1 MDLRRITSDLSVA
14 PQIDPDDIA
23 ALADTGFEAIIDN
36 RPDAEVD
43 AALNSARMA
52 EHAAAQGLA
61 FHYLPVIPGQ
71 LTPETVRQFS
81 AILDE
86 ASGPV
91 LAYCRSGTRSAT
103 VWALAQSGRRPADEI
118 LRLADE
124 AGYDMRPI
132 RHMLQ
137 D

>member
-1 MDLRRITSDLSVA
+1 MDLRRITSDLSVS
-14 PQIDPDDIA
+14 PQIDPDDFA
-23 ALADTGFEAIIDN
+23 ALAEDGFRAVIDN
-36 RPDAEVD
+36 RPDAEID
-43 AALNSARMA
+43 ATLNSARMA

-61 FHYLPVIPGQ
+61 FHYLPVVPGQ

-81 AILDE
+81 AILD
-86 ASGPV
+86 AAQGPV
-91 LAYCRSGTRSAT
+91 LAYCRSGTRSTT
-103 VWALAQSGRRPADEI
+103 VWALAQSGSLPADEI